1 MAATTSP
8 PAPSAVFRGVPS
20 PSLVFPDHDVQSQ
33 RGKLLYKLLAFFL
46 ALSLVPLIVAGFL
59 LIHVGNN
66 IIQKQIIGVKQEIA
80 LKVASNVTNYLEDK
94 RNALQIVHKSSDF
107 LTMDPLRQSEI
118 LSNVMNAYPMFM
130 RMTVIDLNGDEVSAV
145 NRMGDPSSAD
155 IRHDEMEALRSIR
168 SLGDY
173 MGPVSR
179 SPEGYPQMTLGVPIE
194 RIPGRPIGVLLG
206 VVNLIDLSSLVKDIV
221 IDQKGYCYIVDM
233 QNLEMI
239 AHPDIQTLLSTTPPP
254 EIQALKILRDQHHDV
269 FEGNQADMGALEYT
283 DRTNQYLASYAT
295 VPELNWKVFV
305 QQPTSEAY
313 QASSQMRREIAF
325 VLVGVLLFTT
335 LIGYGMSRFIV
346 KRVHTLQE
354 AMEQVGEGNFDVPSV
369 PASNDEFGS
378 LTDKFIWMAGSLKD
392 KTLKLVYAQKE
403 LQKWNSELEK
413 RVQERTR
420 DLKEAQDQL
429 IAGEKLTALGQMA
442 SVVGHE
448 LRNPLAVM
456 NNSVYFLKTKL
467 LSDPFPFSGEGGRRP
482 GEGTLSPALPRE
494 GGGSLDPK
502 IEKHLKIIENE
513 IVKSNAI
520 IRDVLDFARNRAL
533 NAAPRKID
541 ELVEKALE
549 RIQFPPDVAP
559 NIKLTLGDLEVPV
572 DEDELRQ
579 VLVNLMEN
587 ACQSMT
593 SGGTLTVGTKAHGG
607 MVEIMI
613 GDTGCGI
620 PQEHL
625 SKIFAPFFT
634 TKSRGTGLGLA
645 VVKKIIERHQG
656 QIDVQSKVGEGTR
669 FFIRLPKGQG
679 SGKTKRQKT
688 LRF

>member
-1 MAATTSP
+1 MAGSP
-8 PAPSAVFRGVPS
+8 ARGAIEPLAPDLS
-20 PSLVFPDHDVQSQ
+20 PYAGELEQ

-46 ALSLVPLIVAGFL
+46 ALSLVPLMVAGFL

-80 LKVASNVTNYLEDK
+80 QKVASNVTNYLEDK

-107 LTMDPLRQSEI
+107 LTMDPRRQSEI

-130 RMTVIDLNGDEVSAV
+130 RMTVIDLNGAEVSAV
-145 NRMGDPSSAD
+145 NRMGGASSED

-173 MGPVSR
+173 IGPVSR

-239 AHPDIQTLLSTTPPP
+239 AHPDINTLLSTTPPP
-254 EIQALKILRDQHHDV
+254 EIQALKTLREQNHDV
-269 FEGNQADMGALEYT
+269 FEGNQADMGAIEYA
-283 DRTNQYLASYAT
+283 DQTNTYLASYAT
-295 VPELNWKVFV
+295 VPPPLNWKVFV
-305 QQPTSEAY
+305 QEPTSEAY
-313 QASSQMRREIAF
+313 EASSQMRREIAF
-325 VLVGVLLFTT
+325 ILIGVLLFTT

-354 AMEQVGEGNFDVPSV
+354 AMEQVGEGNFDVPFV
-369 PASNDEFGS
+369 PTSNDEFGS

-429 IAGEKLTALGQMA
+429 IAGEKLAALGQMA

-456 NNSVYFLKTKL
+456 NNSVYFIKTKL
-467 LSDPFPFSGEGGRRP
+467 GAAAGEAG
-482 GEGTLSPALPRE
+482 
-494 GGGSLDPK
+494 LDSK
-502 IEKHLKIIENE
+502 IDKHIHILENE
-513 IVKSNAI
+513 IIKSNAI

-549 RIQFPPDVAP
+549 RIQFPPDVVPAK
-559 NIKLTLGDLEVPV
+559 KLTLGDLEVPV

-587 ACQSMT
+587 ACQAMT
-593 SGGTLTVGTKAHGG
+593 SGGTLSVGTRTYGD
-607 MVEIMI
+607 MIEITI
-613 GDTGCGI
+613 GDSGCGI

-656 QIDVQSKVGEGTR
+656 QIDVQSKVGEGTQ
-669 FFIRLPKGQG
+669 FFIRLPIKGV
-679 SGKTKRQKT
+679 T
-688 LRF
+688 LAAAKKSVEKA